1 MRIPPSRTAGDVR
14 LAGELMLQS
23 TNKGAL
29 RCKLNGVCRPH
40 HLLHPRR
47 RFAKCH
53 LARIVWKFIEC
64 QECALHL
71 RRGVGLQDVDRYAT
85 ALRFHEL
92 HTPLL
97 ELVPNRHHRV
107 CILRATRGARRKS
120 KFANRDL
127 KLLA

>member
-1 MRIPPSRTAGDVR
+1 MWIPPSRTAGDVR

-23 TNKGAL
+23 TDEGAL
-29 RCKLNGVCRPH
+29 RCKFNGVCRPH

-47 RFAKCH
+47 RFTKRH
-53 LARIVWKFIEC
+53 LAWIVWKIIEC

-85 ALRFHEL
+85 ALRFHKL
-92 HTPLL
+92 HAPLL

>member
-1 MRIPPSRTAGDVR
+1 MRISPSRTAGDVR

-23 TNKGAL
+23 TNEGAL
-29 RCKLNGVCRPH
+29 RRKLNGVCRPH

-47 RFAKCH
+47 RLAKRHFAW
-53 LARIVWKFIEC
+53 IVWKFIEC

-71 RRGVGLQDVDRYAT
+71 RGGVGLQDVDWHTT

-92 HTPLL
+92 HAPLL
-97 ELVPNRHHRV
+97 ELVPNRHYRV

-120 KFANRDL
+120 KFADRDL
-127 KLLA
+127 KLLP